1 MELMTPIVA
10 QTANEPE
17 AIERHRILRLV
28 QGEFGGSIKDAMAK
42 IENITKPR
50 LEREQEAAERQ
61 REAAERARRVE
72 GQRHYAG
79 QVLASMLS
87 ETDRAVQ
94 LGDDKLTAVCREA
107 HRIARRM
114 VALEVE
120 YLGD

>member
-1 MELMTPIVA
+1 MEPIVA
-10 QTANEPE
+10 QTVNSPE
-17 AIERHRILRLV
+17 ARERHQLLRLV
-28 QGEFGGSIKDAMAK
+28 QGEFGGTIQDAVAR
-42 IENITKPR
+42 IENYVKPR

-79 QVLASMLS
+79 QVLAAMLS

-94 LGDDKLTAVCREA
+94 LGDDRLTAVCREA

-114 VALEVE
+114 TELELE
-120 YLGD
+120 CLGD